1 MYKNMFLFVY
11 FVYSSWTR

>member
-1 MYKNMFLFVY
+1 MFLFVY